1 MSKIE
6 DLKKERR
13 QIIDDINSGR
23 IKPNSPEFTKAA
35 ERKREISKL
44 LQNPDQIK
52 ETAKTESKKP
62 ESRVSE
68 SDEE

>member
-23 IKPNSPEFTKAA
+23 IKPNSPEFIKAA
-35 ERKREISKL
+35 ERKREISRL

-52 ETAKTESKKP
+52 EPAKPEPKKP
-62 ESRVSE
+62 ESKTPE